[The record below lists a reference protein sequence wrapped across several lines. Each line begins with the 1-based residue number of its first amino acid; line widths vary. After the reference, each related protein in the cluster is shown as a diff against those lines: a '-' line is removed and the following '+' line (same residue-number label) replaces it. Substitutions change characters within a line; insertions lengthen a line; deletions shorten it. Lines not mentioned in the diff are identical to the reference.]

1 MAVFWYVNV
10 LGSPSVVIS
19 SFDRNAERES
29 ISWLILQVGNGNVWM
44 RPQIFV
50 LEAWNSFAQMILFLQ
65 ASWKP
70 LHSNDNLKET
80 YILYDFQRWSKWN
93 VAVMI
98 GRFT

>member
-1 MAVFWYVNV
+1 M
-10 LGSPSVVIS
+10 VIS

-65 ASWKP
+65 AS
-70 LHSNDNLKET
+70 
-80 YILYDFQRWSKWN
+80 
-93 VAVMI
+93 
-98 GRFT
+98 